1 MKKFLVFI
9 EYLGQIQVNQE
20 RYPEDWTNDFCVER
34 IRATHKDI
42 VSIQPYDVFI
52 VSL

>member
-1 MKKFLVFI
+1 MKNFLVFI
-9 EYLGQIQVNQE
+9 EYLGQIQVSRE
-20 RYPEDWTNDFCVER
+20 KYPNDWSNEFCVER
-34 IRATHKDI
+34 IKATHKDI